1 MNHELKIMNYIT
13 PAVSVE
19 DAAVTVCMLASSGLK
34 SDIGIDYGGVDGS
47 GDKSAGA
54 KEQSWDDIWD

>member
-1 MNHELKIMNYIT
+1 MNYIT

-34 SDIGIDYGGVDGS
+34 SEIGIDYGGVDGS